1 MGRPAALAA
10 AMAALGGNDGGG
22 AWHRRRDMLR
32 RNRSQS
38 LIINSRTVL
47 YCRSAPVGRSASL
60 CGALS
65 PGRRRQCIK
74 RAIIAHLFSGVL
86 ALRSAQFW
94 RCAGAD
100 LRRSDQ
106 GRLKR
111 SRTRIYS
118 PTHRPPFHRPV
129 CIAPRRGPRCGSSR
143 LAPCDAWCC
152 CNIFFGLC
160 YWVAPA
166 KGSKGAFAGFAG
178 CCASPFLAQNG
189 AR

>member
-1 MGRPAALAA
+1 M
-10 AMAALGGNDGGG
+10 
-22 AWHRRRDMLR
+22 R

-47 YCRSAPVGRSASL
+47 YCRSVSVGRSAL
-60 CGALS
+60 FGVALS
-65 PGRRRQCIK
+65 PGGRRECIK
-74 RAIIAHLFSGVL
+74 RAIIAHLFSGGL
-86 ALRSAQFW
+86 ALRSTQFW

-111 SRTRIYS
+111 NRTRIYS

-143 LAPCDAWCC
+143 LAPCDARCC
-152 CNIFFGLC
+152 CIIFFGLC

-178 CCASPFLAQNG
+178 CCASLFLAQSEVVIDSSFYTL
-189 AR
+189 